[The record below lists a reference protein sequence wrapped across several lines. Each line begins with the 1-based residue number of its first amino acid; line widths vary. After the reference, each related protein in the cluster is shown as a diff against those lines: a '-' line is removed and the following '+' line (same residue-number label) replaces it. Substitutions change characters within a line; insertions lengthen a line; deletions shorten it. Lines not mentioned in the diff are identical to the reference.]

1 MQERLAIQPADPAAA
16 RGERLLNEVGDKRHR
31 SFEWAHVALGTDHV
45 ALGTDHVALGTDH
58 VTTGE
63 LVWGVQ
69 GDRKNDSTVAFL
81 LSGHASYIMGA
92 GISVAHGYLA
102 T

>member
-45 ALGTDHVALGTDH
+45 
-58 VTTGE
+58 TTGE

-69 GDRKNDSTVAFL
+69 GDRKNESTVAFL
-81 LSGHASYIMGA
+81 LSGHASYITGA